1 MREMKASTK
10 CCDYSIEMTAIN
22 MALKKKKKILVKQYH
37 QVILTGDTF

>member
-22 MALKKKKKILVKQYH
+22 MALKKKKILAKQYH